1 MTKNELL
8 KMAEDPRFIEGI
20 YDYCDRWCERCPL
33 TSRCLTYAMEQSLG
47 SGTTP
52 QDVNS
57 DAFWK
62 QIESAFQLAQE
73 LITDLAKEQGLD
85 VSELDGPTQTAENP
99 RPAANQWGVSN
110 REAQTSDFT
119 DPDPGQDR
127 QTDAI
132 RLAGHYGQMVND
144 WFDSHDSLFQKKEA
158 GLNCGQEIGLAEE
171 SLQTEFDSIT
181 DAVAVVRWYQ
191 HQIFVK
197 LRRASRRADF
207 DLEDPQENEELAGL
221 LQDQSN
227 GSAKVALVGIERS
240 QGAWLKLRNSLT
252 DDAGSILSML
262 VHLDRLL
269 RKTEEAFPQARNFCR
284 PGFDTGAGRYE

>member
-20 YDYCDRWCERCPL
+20 YTYCDRWCERCPL

-47 SGTTP
+47 GGTTP

-73 LITDLAKEQGLD
+73 LIIDLAKEQGLD
-85 VSELDGPTQTAENP
+85 LSELDGPTETAENP
-99 RPAANQWGVSN
+99 RRAGNQWGVST
-110 REAQTSDFT
+110 REPQTSDF
-119 DPDPGQDR
+119 PDPGQDR
-127 QTDAI
+127 QADAI
-132 RLAGHYGQMVND
+132 RLARHYGQMVND
-144 WFDSHDSLFQKKEA
+144 WFDSHDSLFQKKEVD
-158 GLNCGQEIGLAEE
+158 LNCGQEIGLAKA
-171 SLQTEFDSIT
+171 SLQSEFDSIT

-207 DLEDPQENEELAGL
+207 DLEDKQENEELAGL

-227 GSAKVALVGIERS
+227 GSAKVALIGIERS
-240 QGAWLKLRNSLT
+240 QGAWLKLRNSLA

-284 PGFDTGAGRYE
+284 PGFDTGAGKYE